1 MQEYLRSVWHGEL
14 CPVELCSVNNQE
26 IARLEKLRERKRE
39 KLMLRV
45 GKEEQVVFEKYIDCV
60 EELLLL
66 YMEEAFEC
74 GVRYTAKFLLNA
86 LQ

>member
-1 MQEYLRSVWHGEL
+1 MQEYLRSVWHGEI

-45 GKEEQVVFEKYIDCV
+45 GKEEQVVFEKYIDCG
-60 EELLLL
+60 EELLLI
-66 YMEEAFEC
+66 YMEEAFVC
-74 GVRYTAKFLLNA
+74 GVKYTAKFLLNA

>member
-1 MQEYLRSVWHGEL
+1 MQEYLRSVWHGEI